1 MRMRSF
7 VLLTVSLLAACAVGP
22 DFQRPPAPA
31 GEQYTPG
38 QQPQATAAASGDA
51 AAAQHFVNGATVPS
65 HWWESF
71 QCNALNALVE
81 EALAH
86 SPTVLEARAHLLQA
100 QEDST
105 AQSRRTRFPAVDA
118 QLGVT
123 RQKIDPAAFGIP
135 NIPPAPPF
143 TLYNA
148 QVNVSYTLDLFGG
161 NRRMVEGLRAQSEY
175 QLYET
180 QAAELTLAANV
191 VAAAI
196 RQADLQAQID
206 YTEAL
211 LETQSRQ
218 LAISEERYRAGG
230 ISREDLQNQRIQLEQ
245 IRATLPTLH
254 AQRQQ
259 IDHQLAVYT
268 GESPSQAAVP
278 RFSLQDLQLP
288 AELPMTLPSELVRR
302 RPDVRASEALWH
314 EAGANVGV
322 ATAGLFPNLTI
333 SGYAGSDRTRAADLV
348 DSFNIWSIGA
358 KLLQPIFHAGELRA
372 KKRSAADAYDAA
384 AQAYQQTVLGSL
396 QQVADSLRVLEADA
410 LTLRAR
416 STASEQSVATY
427 AIARERFYAGGIS
440 EFSMLDAKRQ
450 DLQSSLDRS
459 HAEAQRLADTAALL
473 HALAG
478 PV

>member
-1 MRMRSF
+1 MRLRSF
-7 VLLTVSLLAACAVGP
+7 VLLTGNLLAACAVGP
-22 DFQRPPAPA
+22 DFQRPSAPA

-38 QQPQATAAASGDA
+38 QQPEVTAAASGDA
-51 AAAQHFVNGATVPS
+51 FAVQHFINGATVPA

-71 QCNALNALVE
+71 HCDARNALVE

-86 SPTVLEARAHLLQA
+86 NPTVLEARAHLRQA
-100 QEDST
+100 QEDLM
-105 AQSRRTRFPAVDA
+105 AQSRHTQFPAFDA
-118 QLGVT
+118 QLGAT
-123 RQKIDPAAFGIP
+123 RQKVDPAAFGIP

-148 QVNVSYTLDLFGG
+148 QVNVSYTLDLFGA
-161 NRRMVEGLRAQSEY
+161 NRRLVEGVRAQSEY
-175 QLYET
+175 QLYES

-206 YTEAL
+206 YTKAL
-211 LETQSRQ
+211 LETQTRQ

-230 ISREDLQNQRIQLEQ
+230 ISREDLQNQQVQLEQ
-245 IRATLPTLH
+245 LRATLPALQ

-268 GESPSQAAVP
+268 GASPSQAAVP
-278 RFSLQDLQLP
+278 RFGLQDLQLP
-288 AELPMTLPSELVRR
+288 AALPVTLPSELVRR

-333 SGYAGSDRTRAADLV
+333 SGYAGSDRTHAADLV
-348 DSFNIWSIGA
+348 DSFNVWSIGA

-372 KKRSAADAYDAA
+372 KRRSAVDAYDAA
-384 AQAYQQTVLGSL
+384 AQAYQQTVLESL

-410 LTLRAR
+410 LALRAR
-416 STASEQSVATY
+416 SAASEQSVASY
-427 AIARERFYAGGIS
+427 SIARERFGAGGIS
-440 EFSMLDAKRQ
+440 EFSMLDARRQ

-459 HAEAQRLADTAALL
+459 HAEAQRLTDTAALL